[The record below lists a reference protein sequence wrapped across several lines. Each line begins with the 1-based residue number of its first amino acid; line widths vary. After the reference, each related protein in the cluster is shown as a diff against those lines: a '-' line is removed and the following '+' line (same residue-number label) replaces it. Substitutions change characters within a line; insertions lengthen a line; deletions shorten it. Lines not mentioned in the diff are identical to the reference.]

1 MMNFL
6 TTVRSR
12 RSVRTFDGSALSE
25 SELQELLD
33 FARTAENPYG
43 IPLEWVLL
51 DSEKTGLSSPVI
63 TGEKAY
69 VTAKIAKVPHAEEAF
84 GFSFERLVLH
94 AAEKGIGTT
103 WIAGTMDRKSFEQAA
118 GLKDGEIMPC
128 VSPLGR
134 PAAKKSLRESVMR
147 KSISADSRFDSE
159 KLFFRNDFGAPLSA
173 DAAGEFADALE
184 AVRWAPSACNYQP
197 WRIVLADGAA
207 HFYLKR
213 KKGFGEGRLFDTQ
226 KIDIGIALCHFTLAM
241 GDAGR
246 SVRFSLDDP
255 GIPAPDGK
263 IFIASLRY

>member
-1 MMNFL
+1 MSFL
-6 TTVRSR
+6 STVRSR
-12 RSVRTFDGSALSE
+12 RSVRTFDGKPLAE

-43 IPLEWVLL
+43 IPLEWVIL
-51 DSEKTGLSSPVI
+51 DTEKDSLSSPVI
-63 TGEKAY
+63 VGEKTY
-69 VTAKIAKVPHAEEAF
+69 VTAKVPKVPHAEEAF
-84 GFSFERLVLH
+84 GYSFERLVLH

-103 WIAGTMDRKSFEQAA
+103 WIAGTMDRKNFERAA
-118 GLKDGEIMPC
+118 EVKDGEVMPC

-134 PAAKKSLRESVMR
+134 AAAKKSLREIMMR
-147 KSISADSRFDSE
+147 KGISADSRFAFE
-159 KLFFRNDFGAPLSA
+159 KLFFRGSFETPLTADGAGDL
-173 DAAGEFADALE
+173 ADALE

-213 KKGFGEGRLFDTQ
+213 NKGFGEGRLFDTQ

-241 GDAGR
+241 EEAGH
-246 SVRFSLDDP
+246 SVTLSLEDP
-255 GIPAPDGK
+255 GITAPDGE